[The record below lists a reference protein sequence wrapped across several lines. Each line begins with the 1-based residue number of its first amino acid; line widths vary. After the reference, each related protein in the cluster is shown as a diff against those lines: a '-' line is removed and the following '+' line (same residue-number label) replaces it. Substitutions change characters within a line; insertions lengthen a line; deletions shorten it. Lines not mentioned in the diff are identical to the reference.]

1 MEQIPGATR
10 NAFISVVPW
19 NLLGTKKSPKR
30 VLSDSVP
37 ASGECLRNLSSSS
50 VCGRPKITFSS
61 DFLLCLPPLF
71 PPTLHFPSSFRPR
84 LTLPLIS
91 QQTRERGSVR
101 EPPPQLT
108 ASKQLQRVQATRCV
122 RCSKIYLFRCQ
133 SDSIFSS
140 FGLLSLLH
148 RHRAKLLHQKQ
159 RGYQRKEVGERKKVE
174 SLSPPLLPC
183 RF

>member
-133 SDSIFSS
+133 SDSIFSILRAAES
-140 FGLLSLLH
+140 ASQTPSKASPSEAERLSKKKGG
-148 RHRAKLLHQKQ
+148 RRAEK
-159 RGYQRKEVGERKKVE
+159 
-174 SLSPPLLPC
+174 S
-183 RF
+183 